1 MKSQSQGASICIG
14 LLLMAAAMFVPAQ
27 RGAAEGTPDKAV
39 FGYWK
44 SLDED
49 THKPLSIFRLWEDK
63 GKLVAKIVK
72 MFPKP
77 NGDPPP
83 QTCAK
88 CSGNQKDKPMVGL
101 LLMWGLALDKDNPR
115 KWTDGKVLNPEDGRT
130 YNVEVEVSPDGKALK
145 VYGYLNLLVKLGGTR
160 VWERPTQKEMEG
172 VATPG
177 SS

>member
-1 MKSQSQGASICIG
+1 MSSREMQISCLG
-14 LLLMAAAMFVPAQ
+14 LLLVAAVLFAPMPRV
-27 RGAAEGTPDKAV
+27 AAETTPDKGV

-49 THKPLSIFRLWEDK
+49 THKTLSIFRLWEDK

-77 NGDPPP
+77 NGDAPP
-83 QTCAK
+83 QSCAK

-101 LLMWGLALDKDNPR
+101 MLMWGLQPDKENPR
-115 KWTDGKVLNPEDGRT
+115 KWAEGKVLNPEDGRT
-130 YNVEVEVSPDGKALK
+130 YNVEVEVSPDGKSLK

-160 VWERPTQKEMEG
+160 VWERPTPKEMEG
-172 VATPG
+172 VAAPSG
-177 SS
+177 S